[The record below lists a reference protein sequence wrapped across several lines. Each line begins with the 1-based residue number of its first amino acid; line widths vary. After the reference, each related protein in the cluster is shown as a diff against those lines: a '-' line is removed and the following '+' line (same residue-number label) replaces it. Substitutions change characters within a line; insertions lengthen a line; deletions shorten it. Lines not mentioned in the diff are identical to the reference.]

1 MANLFTVT
9 LSGDQETPP
18 NNSTASGSG
27 TVRWD
32 ATTNTASYEFTVRG
46 VDFGP
51 VLGMGPQT
59 ETTNDDVTNAHFHNA
74 ARGVAG
80 PVVFGQINPA
90 QDNDDLSVV
99 LNDDGSW
106 TISGIWETTDPA
118 NVPITNF
125 ADTLSTATPG
135 TEVPLYYNIH
145 TTPFPAGEI
154 RGQLVASS
162 TGTEETVDWNALAAD
177 VQANF
182 ATTGRWFAT
191 GSPVIPQ
198 DADWNALAAQ
208 VLANFEATG
217 NWFL

>member
-18 NNSTASGSG
+18 NSSTASGSG

-32 ATTNTASYEFTVRG
+32 ETAGTASYEFTVRG

-51 VLGMGPQT
+51 VLGMAPQT
-59 ETTNDDVTNAHFHNA
+59 ETTDDDVTNAHFHNA

-90 QDNDDLSVV
+90 QDNDDLHIA

-106 TISGIWETTDPA
+106 TISGVWEPTDPA
-118 NVPITNF
+118 NVSITTF
-125 ADTLSTATPG
+125 ADTLSAATPG
-135 TEVPLYYNIH
+135 ADVPLYYNIH

-162 TGTEETVDWNALAAD
+162 TGTGEAVDWNALAAD

-182 ATTGRWFAT
+182 AATGQWFAS
-191 GSPVIPQ
+191 GGPDIPP
-198 DADWNALAAQ
+198 DADWNALAAT

-217 NWFL
+217 SWYL